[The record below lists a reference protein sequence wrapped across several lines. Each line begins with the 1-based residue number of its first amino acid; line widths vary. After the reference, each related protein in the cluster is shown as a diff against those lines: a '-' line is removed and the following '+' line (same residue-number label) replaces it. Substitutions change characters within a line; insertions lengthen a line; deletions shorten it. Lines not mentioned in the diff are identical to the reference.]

1 MKEKNKRNGFAY
13 PFEEGN
19 DYWTIEDGE
28 VIWSCWDDVSEEM
41 HDKNPNK
48 EYFIT
53 KESAINHLKEL
64 EMDIKKIE
72 KASKSLKKYNEKY
85 SFIYHENSLREG
97 QVWFQNQETIL
108 ENMWVIFVKIVE
120 TMSEDEFD
128 CIESIND
135 LCMEYNQVR
144 NEAEYFYN

>member
-1 MKEKNKRNGFAY
+1 MGVLWVGDVALIKTNKMN
-13 PFEEGN
+13 
-19 DYWTIEDGE
+19 
-28 VIWSCWDDVSEEM
+28 
-41 HDKNPNK
+41 
-48 EYFIT
+48 
-53 KESAINHLKEL
+53 
-64 EMDIKKIE
+64 IKKVE
-72 KASKSLKKYNEKY
+72 RAKYNEKY

-97 QVWFQNQETIL
+97 QIWFQNQETIL
-108 ENMWVIFVKIVE
+108 EDMWGRFVKIVE

>member
-1 MKEKNKRNGFAY
+1 MGVLWVGDVALIKTNKMN
-13 PFEEGN
+13 
-19 DYWTIEDGE
+19 
-28 VIWSCWDDVSEEM
+28 
-41 HDKNPNK
+41 
-48 EYFIT
+48 
-53 KESAINHLKEL
+53 
-64 EMDIKKIE
+64 IKKVE
-72 KASKSLKKYNEKY
+72 RASKSLKKYNEKY

-97 QVWFQNQETIL
+97 QIWFQNQETIL